1 MPEMTRSRRTLIAK
15 WVMLVLIA
23 FSLLL
28 PLAWMA
34 LCGFKRDLDVLK
46 TPFSL
51 LPEVWRWQNYTAMF
65 HDTAYMTAVGLTML
79 GAVIFTALSLV
90 VNSMAAYVFAR
101 LDFGLKRYF
110 WVFCIMPMFVPGMS
124 IMITSFVV
132 VSKLHMLNTLAVLI
146 IPGVAAAAQMFFMR
160 QFFLAMPIAVEDAA
174 RIDGCSRW
182 RIFLRIFVPNSAAV
196 FVVVGIMSY
205 MAYWNAYVWPIL
217 TISNPKLQQI
227 MPVLANF
234 LDDRGPQYGQLMAAS
249 TLAALPTI
257 VLLLVFQRYIVAGV
271 RLSGI
276 K

>member
-1 MPEMTRSRRTLIAK
+1 MTRSRRTLVVK
-15 WVMLVLIA
+15 WVLLVLIA

-51 LPEVWRWQNYTAMF
+51 LPEVWQWQNYTEMF
-65 HDTAYMTAVGLTML
+65 RDKQYMTAVGLTML
-79 GAVIFTALSLV
+79 GALIFTALSLV

-101 LDFGLKRYF
+101 LDFGLKRWF
-110 WVFCIMPMFVPGMS
+110 WVFCITPMFVPGMS

-160 QFFLAMPIAVEDAA
+160 QFFLGMPVAVEDAA

-217 TISNPKLQQI
+217 TISNPTLQQI

-257 VLLLVFQRYIVAGV
+257 LLLIVFQRYIVAGV

>member
-1 MPEMTRSRRTLIAK
+1 MVRSRRSLAAK
-15 WVMLVLIA
+15 WVLLVLIA
-23 FSLLL
+23 FSMLL

-46 TPFSL
+46 TPFAV
-51 LPEVWRWQNYTAMF
+51 LPQVWEWHNYTAML
-65 HDTAYMTAVGLTML
+65 HDRQYMTAVGLTML
-79 GAVIFTALSLV
+79 GAVVFTALSIA
-90 VNSMAAYVFAR
+90 VNSLAAYAFAR
-101 LDFGLKRYF
+101 LEFPFKRVL
-110 WVFCIMPMFVPGMS
+110 WVLCIMPMFVPAMS
-124 IMITSFVV
+124 ILITSFVV

-146 IPGVAAAAQMFFMR
+146 IPGVASAAQMFFMR
-160 QFFLAMPIAVEDAA
+160 QFFLGMPTAVEDAA

-182 RIFLRIFVPNSAAV
+182 RIFLKIFVPNSGAV
-196 FVVVGIMSY
+196 FVVVGIISY

-217 TISNPKLQQI
+217 TISNPTLQQI

-257 VLLLVFQRYIVAGV
+257 VLLLVFQRHIVAGV

>member
-1 MPEMTRSRRTLIAK
+1 MTRSHRTLVAK
-15 WVMLVLIA
+15 WVLLVLIA
-23 FSLLL
+23 VSVLF

-46 TPFSL
+46 TPFAF
-51 LPEVWRWQNYTAMF
+51 LPEVWQWQNYTAMF
-65 HDTAYMTAVGLTML
+65 HDSQYMTAIGLTML
-79 GAVIFTALSLV
+79 GALIFTALSLV

-101 LDFGLKRYF
+101 LDFGFKGLF
-110 WVFCIMPMFVPGMS
+110 WVFCILPMFVPGMS
-124 IMITSFVV
+124 ILITSFVV

-146 IPGVAAAAQMFFMR
+146 IPGVASASQMFFMR
-160 QFFLAMPIAVEDAA
+160 QFFLAMPVAVEDAA

-182 RIFLRIFVPNSAAV
+182 AIFYRIFIPNSAAV

-217 TISNPKLQQI
+217 TITNPTLQQI

-234 LDDRGPQYGQLMAAS
+234 LNDRGPQFGQLMAAS

>member
-1 MPEMTRSRRTLIAK
+1 MTRSRRTLVVK
-15 WVMLVLIA
+15 WVLLAVIA
-23 FSLLL
+23 FSLVL

-34 LCGFKRDLDVLK
+34 LSGFKRDSDVLK
-46 TPFSL
+46 SPFSL
-51 LPEVWRWQNYTAMF
+51 LPEVWQWQNYTAMF
-65 HDTAYMTAVGLTML
+65 HDRQYMTAVGLTML
-79 GAVIFTALSLV
+79 GALIFTALSLG

-110 WVFCIMPMFVPGMS
+110 WVFCLMPMFVPGMS
-124 IMITSFVV
+124 ILITSFVV
-132 VSKLHMLNTLAVLI
+132 VSKLHMLNTLTVLI
-146 IPGVAAAAQMFFMR
+146 IPGVAAAGQMFFMR

-182 RIFLRIFVPNSAAV
+182 KIFLRIFIPNSTAV
-196 FVVVGIMSY
+196 FVVVGITSY

-217 TISNPKLQQI
+217 TISNPTLQQI

-234 LDDRGPQYGQLMAAS
+234 VDDRGPQYGHLMAAS

-257 VLLLVFQRYIVAGV
+257 VLLLIFQRYIVEGV

>member
-1 MPEMTRSRRTLIAK
+1 MTRSRRTLVVK
-15 WVMLVLIA
+15 WVLLVLIA
-23 FSLLL
+23 FSLVL

-34 LCGFKRDLDVLK
+34 LSGFKRDSDVLK
-46 TPFSL
+46 SPFSL
-51 LPEVWRWQNYTAMF
+51 LPEVWQWQNYTAMF
-65 HDTAYMTAVGLTML
+65 HDSPYMTAVGLTML
-79 GAVIFTALSLV
+79 GALIFTGLSLV

-124 IMITSFVV
+124 ILITSFVV

-146 IPGVAAAAQMFFMR
+146 VPGVAAAGQMFFMR

-182 RIFLRIFVPNSAAV
+182 TIFLRIFVPNSTAV
-196 FVVVGIMSY
+196 FVVVGIISY

-217 TISNPKLQQI
+217 TISNPTLQQI

-234 LDDRGPQYGQLMAAS
+234 VDDRGPQYGQLMAAS

>member
-1 MPEMTRSRRTLIAK
+1 MTRSRRTLVGK
-15 WVMLVLIA
+15 WVLLVLIA
-23 FSLLL
+23 FSLVL

-46 TPFSL
+46 TPFLL
-51 LPEVWRWQNYTAMF
+51 LPEVWQWQNYTAMF
-65 HDTAYMTAVGLTML
+65 HDAPYMTAVGLTML
-79 GAVIFTALSLV
+79 GALIFTALSLV
-90 VNSMAAYVFAR
+90 VNSMAAYAFAR
-101 LDFGLKRYF
+101 LDFGLKRFF
-110 WVFCIMPMFVPGMS
+110 WVFCILPMFVPGMS

-132 VSKLHMLNTLAVLI
+132 VSKLRMLNTLAVLI

-160 QFFLAMPIAVEDAA
+160 QFFLAMPVAVEDAA

-182 RIFLRIFVPNSAAV
+182 RIFLQIFVPNSAAV